1 MVRWVTVSLILTE
14 PAWQV
19 SVPESHAY
27 DYLDMTDPT
36 AIGTLHELTL
46 LHFCGSDA
54 QKFLQGQLSNDCAAL
69 SADGFTLAGLHSPQG
84 RVLAV
89 LRLAAPAPDHI
100 VALLPADVAELALS
114 TLRRYVLRAKV
125 TMTAIAAAHQDPA
138 APSSLRLPPLQ
149 SHALDIAAGIPQVY
163 AATSGEFVAQM
174 LNLDCTDAISFSKG
188 CYTGQEIIA
197 RAHYRGRMKRRMQ
210 RFLTDAPTTLMPGQS
225 VTLYDGRSA
234 IVVDATVRDDGRTEF
249 LAVTL
254 LSAHASAD
262 PATDGTPNTA
272 STSQPLG
279 CTPLPLP
286 YLLPQ

>member
-1 MVRWVTVSLILTE
+1 MSLVLTE
-14 PAWQV
+14 PAWRV

-46 LHFCGSDA
+46 LHCCGSDA

-69 SADGFTLAGLHSPQG
+69 TADRFTLAGLHSPQG

-100 VALLPADVAELALS
+100 VALLPTDLAELALS

-125 TMTAIAAAHQDPA
+125 TMTATAAAHQDPA
-138 APSSLRLPPLQ
+138 APLSIHLPPLQ

-174 LNLDCTDAISFSKG
+174 LNLDCIDAISFSKG

-225 VTLYDGRSA
+225 VTLSDGRNA
-234 IVVDATVRDDGRTEF
+234 VIVDAVVRTDGRMEF
-249 LAVTL
+249 LAVTQ
-254 LSAHASAD
+254 LSVHAAGD
-262 PATDGTPNTA
+262 AATDGAADTA
-272 STSQPLG
+272 PRPPPLD
-279 CTPLPLP
+279 CKPLPLP